1 MLDWDVPLEEQGY
14 TIDGD
19 YLVGPSSWPQ
29 GAPPRFD
36 GVLEAP
42 VAKVGGARVSDP
54 GSGGSSHTGVRP
66 RSLPGG
72 GAPVPRS
79 EDQ

>member
-42 VAKVGGARVSDP
+42 VAKVGGARV
-54 GSGGSSHTGVRP
+54 R
-66 RSLPGG
+66 
-72 GAPVPRS
+72 
-79 EDQ
+79 